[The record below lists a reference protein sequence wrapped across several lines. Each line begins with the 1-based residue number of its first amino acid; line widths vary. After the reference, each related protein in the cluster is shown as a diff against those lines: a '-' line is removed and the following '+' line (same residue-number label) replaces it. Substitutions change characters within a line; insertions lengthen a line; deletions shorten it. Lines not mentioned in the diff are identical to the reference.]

1 MPLEWEE
8 LVTQIDTHMPRE
20 IWAQTLIGIGALVLT
35 ALFVQ
40 WVVARVVLLL
50 AHRLLVVSGH
60 GDWDKALQRRRA
72 YQNLWYAV
80 PFAVVSMGI
89 DLVPH
94 AERVVTIVGRLAHA
108 GAWICV
114 FIAFSGVL
122 SAWQDTYSATT
133 RAQTRSIKGYIQ
145 IGKLILMAVCTV
157 LVLSILIDRSPL
169 WMISGL
175 GALSAVL
182 LLVFKDTLLSLVAS
196 TQLTSNDMLRIG
208 DWIEMPQCNADGF
221 VKDIALHTVKVQNWD
236 NTVTTVPTYKLFS
249 ESYRNYRHMFESGGR
264 RIKRTIR
271 IDAASVRFLTDDE
284 AQGLMKFR
292 LLHDYLQSKTLD
304 IVQANQ
310 TLGELASVPAN
321 RRRLTNI
328 GTLRAYALAYLKQNP
343 EIRQD
348 MAMMVRMME
357 PTSEGI
363 PVEVYCFTAVT
374 AWVEYE
380 RIQGDVFDH
389 LLAILPELGL
399 RLYQQPSGA
408 DIGAMGGYL
417 RDSAIQAALSAERDR
432 QGSMDGSPALPFE
445 RGLTDGKM
453 PRQAE

>member
-20 IWAQTLIGIGALVLT
+20 IWAQTLIGIGALILT

-94 AERVVTIVGRLAHA
+94 AERAVTIVGRLAHA

-284 AQGLMKFR
+284 AQRLMKFR
-292 LLHDYLQSKTLD
+292 LLHDYLQSKTQD

-408 DIGAMGGYL
+408 DIGAMGSYL

-432 QGSMDGSPALPFE
+432 QGPVADGDAALPFE

-453 PRQAE
+453 PR

>member
-8 LVTQIDTHMPRE
+8 LVTQLDTHMPRE
-20 IWAQTLIGIGALVLT
+20 IWAQTLIGIGVLILT

-50 AHRLLVVSGH
+50 AHRLLVASGRV
-60 GDWDKALQRRRA
+60 DWDKALQRRRA

-80 PFAVVSMGI
+80 PFAVVSVGI

-94 AERVVTIVGRLAHA
+94 AERAVTIVGRLAHA

-284 AQGLMKFR
+284 AQRLMKFR
-292 LLHDYLQSKTLD
+292 LLHDYLQSKTQD

-417 RDSAIQAALSAERDR
+417 RDSAIQAALAAERDR
-432 QGSMDGSPALPFE
+432 QGPVLDGEPALPFE

-453 PRQAE
+453 PR